1 MTWRRAYRKVM
12 IDRTLRVERVPAP
25 APADLLIPARLMPY
39 ALHLKNCRGEWR
51 DLVVSLVT
59 RHRARV
65 LQLADGAGNLRFRY
79 QDDGLCLK
87 RICYVPYR
95 DMIAELRM
103 LSFASRVSMCALIV
117 LMLEWEKQGEGN
129 AELESFIG
137 STRDFESAWRKTGP
151 ILIVSAA
158 IQMSSAPDPPGTS

>member
-1 MTWRRAYRKVM
+1 M
-12 IDRTLRVERVPAP
+12 IDRTLRVERVPAR

-137 STRDFESAWRKTGP
+137 ITRDFESAWSKTGP

>member
-1 MTWRRAYRKVM
+1 MSWKRAYRKAK
-12 IDRTLRVERVPAP
+12 IDRTLRVERVAD
-25 APADLLIPARLMPY
+25 AVPADLLIPARLMPY

-51 DLVVSLVT
+51 DLVASLVT

-79 QDDGLCLK
+79 QDDGLSL
-87 RICYVPYR
+87 RRVCYVPYR
-95 DMIAELRM
+95 DMTAELRM

-137 STRDFESAWRKTGP
+137 STRNFESAWSKTGP

-158 IQMSSAPDPPGTS
+158 IQMSCSPDPPGTS